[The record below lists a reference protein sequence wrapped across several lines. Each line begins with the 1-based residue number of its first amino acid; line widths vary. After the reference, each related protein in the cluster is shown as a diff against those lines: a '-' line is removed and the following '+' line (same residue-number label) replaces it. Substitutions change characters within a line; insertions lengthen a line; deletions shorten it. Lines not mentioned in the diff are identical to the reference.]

1 MIYVTSDLHGYPL
14 EKFKEMLDSV
24 GFSGDDFLYVLGD
37 VIDRGP
43 DGIKILR
50 WLMSKYNA
58 QLIIGNHEKMML
70 DCEFIIEEITN
81 DFADSL
87 NPSKLNT
94 LSLWLSNSGG
104 VTVQALKAVRDSEI
118 RYIYEYLNDAP
129 YYEVVTAGGRDFL
142 LVHGGLKDFRED
154 KKLSE
159 YSEHD
164 LVWSRPE
171 KNERYFSDVY
181 TVIGHTPT
189 VKFGE
194 EFKGRAYKTDTW
206 IDIDTGAGWGLKPM
220 LLRLDDMQEFYFD

>member
-14 EKFKEMLDSV
+14 EKFREMLGSV
-24 GFSGDDFLYVLGD
+24 GFSDDDFLYVLGD

-43 DGIKILR
+43 HGIKILR
-50 WLMSKYNA
+50 WLMSKHNA

-94 LSLWLSNSGG
+94 LSLWLANSGG

-129 YYEVVTAGGRDFL
+129 YYEVVTAGDRDFL

-171 KNERYFSDVY
+171 PDERYFSDVY

-194 EFKGRAYKTDTW
+194 EFRGRAYKTDTW